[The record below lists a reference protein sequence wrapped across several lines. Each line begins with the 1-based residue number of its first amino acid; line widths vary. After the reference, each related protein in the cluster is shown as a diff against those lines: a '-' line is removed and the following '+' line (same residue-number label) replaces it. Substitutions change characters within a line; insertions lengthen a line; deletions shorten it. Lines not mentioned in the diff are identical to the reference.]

1 MPASARGMQAVNFA
15 AAVVGLAEA
24 LAPRLARRK
33 ALEPKE
39 SQLSR
44 APRPDPLDVPG
55 AAAP

>member
-1 MPASARGMQAVNFA
+1 MPAANFA
-15 AAVVGLAEA
+15 AAVVDQPEA

-33 ALEPKE
+33 LPEPTE

-44 APRPDPLDVPG
+44 DCRPDPLDVEG